1 MQYHSSLIYI
11 KVQLWNP
18 RPRHTI
24 NVINHRQ
31 IAKKCRTLIGGATE
45 GDIGGLW
52 VGGWRRQWQQSHRSS
67 SSNKATRTL

>member
-31 IAKKCRTLIGGATE
+31 IAKKCRTLIGGVTE

-52 VGGWRRQWQQSHRSS
+52 VGG
-67 SSNKATRTL
+67 